1 MNIRSFRN
9 AIRSEME
16 QHRIRHNFNQYKY
29 LSNNMF
35 WRRWKRL
42 TINKEYKWRIIMNA
56 EFIDDLYE
64 RGKNLSEPPT
74 PEQLSVLFRSNV
86 CRIDRWHTCAF
97 DAGRRCDYLKE
108 LIEKYDL
115 AKGLNQH
122 NSIIS
127 ISTSPKHPLKPRELE
142 TLQRLLSRSVNKPQ
156 FCLKADNT
164 LGEDLRIDFAFYSM

>member
-1 MNIRSFRN
+1 MKVCQLLAQVEKTSVFVSF
-9 AIRSEME
+9 
-16 QHRIRHNFNQYKY
+16 YKKHLTCIDNWVSTSISLPANNDKNMKY
-29 LSNNMF
+29 DIVRMLHKVSFDEIAPFLS
-35 WRRWKRL
+35 KS
-42 TINKEYKWRIIMNA
+42 Y
-56 EFIDDLYE
+56 
-64 RGKNLSEPPT
+64 
-74 PEQLSVLFRSNV
+74 
-86 CRIDRWHTCAF
+86 